1 MKAKALGKIFIVLSL
16 LFVGAGTAS
25 AQFVFQNYLKPS
37 SSTFPIVDQDHIK
50 GGYHVLDSWAQ
61 LNDGSD
67 IAGLHKSKREVGMIV
82 VILDEGKTYVLVSLG
97 LDPEDPTDDIWQE
110 VISTTVYRNFLPYK
124 AGFLAVHENNL
135 YICTADFVGLSN
147 YVGQPLPSTNWVNL
161 GGGSGGDFALKD
173 LSNVDRAS
181 VVDTLI
187 AANAIA
193 DTAIQNFAVT
203 TNKLA
208 TNAVTGAKLNNAVAG
223 SGLLFDNLHN
233 LKVAVDSNTI
243 VFKNDSLSINNGS
256 IQTEKLRSNSGTALS
271 NGTAGQV
278 LSSDGSGN
286 FQWLNSSSLS
296 VNPDNLNL
304 GNDSIFVGSSSKA
317 TQMIVGGDM
326 NLSVVNGDSAVF
338 TIENNSVNLAKL
350 DQANISIA
358 DLAAANA
365 TVDMNGNKIV
375 NVANPL
381 DSADAANFYTVKKQI
396 NDSILSRLNDNSS
409 SYAQWW
415 SAGKMQDTLADY
427 PVIYSTGKISSAVIP
442 SLSINTTY
450 VVSDLYQIR
459 LLDTNLDTIIY
470 RGDIAIDTT
479 NSTSYMFIGYQDGL
493 NDTLEYGQHIDSLS
507 VSGNLW
513 VPISFGNVISVNGQ
527 QGIVNVDINDMPLAQ
542 AEIDSKEDAL
552 GNPATNGE
560 VLTSTSTGARSWKTI
575 GSLLSST
582 TMDNLGDVTD
592 YTGAGDSTI
601 LVYDGTNWQ
610 AVKLSGDV
618 VIGNSGTT
626 EITED
631 AVELG
636 TNTTGNYVRS
646 VNDLVADG
654 LKVTGNG
661 EGGDLSIQLN
671 VDDSTLT
678 IIDDTVR
685 LMNGAVRA
693 SNMKAISGSLGNGTD
708 GQVLSS
714 DGLGGFEWMNASALS
729 VNPNNITL
737 DSANI
742 LIGNASDLAQA
753 QALSGDASIDHNGV
767 LTISDGA
774 VTKAKLAS
782 DAVDSVRI
790 IDGSVTSSDIKN
802 GTITALDIADD
813 GVSAAKI
820 DAGIAGAGLKKNTGN
835 DSVYVS
841 TDDVT
846 LEVVNDQV
854 RIKDDAVT
862 SAKISDR
869 SISGIDISQ
878 LGATANQQ
886 LTWDGFNWVAR
897 TDSAIYTGFQDTI
910 GLDATT
916 VQRAIEKVYGAANA
930 VNTSILDK
938 VKADSIYFETALDAD
953 SIAIWNKRYT
963 DSLATVAVL
972 SAQRALLFAK
982 LTGDSLYFETMMDQ
996 DSLYFESQMDL
1007 DSAYLAGL
1015 INTGNSDLL
1024 SKINADSTAIWNKIY
1039 SDSVSAAATLA
1050 LQRALL
1056 FAKLTADSM
1065 YYEAQMDIDST
1076 YFDGLINTG
1085 SATLLAKIA
1094 ADSTYF
1100 EAQLDADSTALQAEL
1115 DATQAGSGLGTDGSY
1130 TANGSTSYIGGAT
1143 TLKGADDLLDAAIRV
1158 NADSVANY
1166 AAYFASQ
1173 SDSNQVYRDSINALS
1188 AAVAAAGTD
1197 NTVLQGEVDAT
1208 QAGAGLGANGTYSVN
1223 STANYIN
1230 GASSL
1235 VNADDLLDAAIKVNN
1250 DSVLNYATYISA
1262 LQDSGLVYRD
1272 SINNLS
1278 DSVLALRNDLNAF
1291 DALPVQAG
1299 SANLMLTTDGTTA
1312 SWDSVRTV
1320 AIARGN
1326 VTASKLAANSGYL
1339 QNGIAGQVLSS
1350 SGNGNFY
1357 WQDASSLSV
1366 DPSSLT
1372 LPDGQIYVG
1381 NASDQAEAHDITGDI
1396 AISNTG
1402 VVSLNDTISSI
1413 NELYVGDSLSTTQLE
1428 VSDSAVFKGAVVVGG
1443 TGINGITTSVNAGA
1457 DNDSLVTAG
1466 AVKTYVDAVAT
1477 SAGTTQAELDATQSG
1492 AGLAANGAYSANSST

>member
-16 LFVGAGTAS
+16 LFIGAGTAS

-67 IAGLHKSKREVGMIV
+67 MAGLHKSKREVGMIV

-110 VISTTVYRNFLPYK
+110 VISTTVYRNYLPYK
-124 AGFLAVHENNL
+124 KGFLAVHENNL

-147 YVGQPLPSTNWVNL
+147 YVGQPLPSTHWVNL
-161 GGGSGGDFALKD
+161 GGGSGGDYALKD

-181 VVDTLI
+181 IVDTLI

-203 TNKLA
+203 TNKIE

-243 VFKNDSLSINNGS
+243 VFKNDSITINNGS
-256 IQTEKLRSNSGTALS
+256 IQTEKLRSNLGASLT
-271 NGTAGQV
+271 NGSAGQV

-317 TQMIVGGDM
+317 TQMVVGGDM
-326 NLSVVNGDSAVF
+326 GLSVVNGDSAVF
-338 TIENNSVNLAKL
+338 TIENNAVDLAKL

-396 NDSILSRLNDNSS
+396 NDSLLLRLNDNSS
-409 SYAQWW
+409 SYSQWW

-427 PVIYSTGKISSAVIP
+427 PVIYASGKISSAVIP

-459 LLDTNLDTIIY
+459 VLDVNLDTIIY

-493 NDTLEYGQHIDSLS
+493 NDTLEYGQHVDTLS
-507 VSGNLW
+507 VSGDLW

-542 AEIDSKEDAL
+542 AEINSKEDAL
-552 GNPATNGE
+552 GNPVTNGE

-575 GSLLSST
+575 GDLLST
-582 TMDNLGDVTD
+582 TTLDNFGDVTD

-601 LVYDGTNWQ
+601 LVYDGSNWQ

-618 VIGNSGTT
+618 VIGNSGAT
-626 EITED
+626 EITAD

-661 EGGDLSIQLN
+661 EGGDVSIQLN

-693 SNMKAISGSLGNGTD
+693 SNMKATSGSLGNGTD

-753 QALSGDASIDHNGV
+753 QPLSGDATIDHNG
-767 LTISDGA
+767 LLSISNGA
-774 VTKAKLAS
+774 VTKAKLAA

-790 IDGSVTSSDIKN
+790 IDGSVTSTDIKN

-813 GVSAAKI
+813 GITAAKI

-841 TDDVT
+841 TDGVT

-854 RIKDDAVT
+854 SIKDNAIT

-869 SISGIDISQ
+869 SISGVDINQ
-878 LGATANQQ
+878 LGATSNQQ
-886 LTWDGFNWVAR
+886 LTWDGFNWVAQ

-910 GLDATT
+910 GLDATN

-938 VKADSIYFETALDAD
+938 VKADSIYFESALDDD
-953 SIAIWNKRYT
+953 STAIWDKIYS

-972 SAQRALLFAK
+972 TAQRALLFAK

-996 DSLYFESQMDL
+996 DSIYFEGQLASGNSTLLSKMASDSIYFESALDDDSTAIWDKIYSDSLATVAVLTAQRALLFAKLTGDSLYFETMMDQDSIYFENQMDI

-1015 INTGNSDLL
+1015 ITSGNSDLL
-1024 SKINADSTAIWNKIY
+1024 TKINADSTAIWDKVY
-1039 SDSVSAAATLA
+1039 SDSVAAETKLA

-1056 FAKLTADSM
+1056 YTKLSTDSL
-1065 YYEAQMDIDST
+1065 YYEAQMDVDSS
-1076 YFDGLINTG
+1076 YFEGLINAG
-1085 SATLLAKIA
+1085 SAGLLAKIA
-1094 ADSTYF
+1094 ADSSYF
-1100 EAQLDADSTALQAEL
+1100 EAQLDVDSTALQTEL
-1115 DATQAGSGLGTDGSY
+1115 NATQT
-1130 TANGSTSYIGGAT
+1130 
-1143 TLKGADDLLDAAIRV
+1143 
-1158 NADSVANY
+1158 
-1166 AAYFASQ
+1166 
-1173 SDSNQVYRDSINALS
+1173 
-1188 AAVAAAGTD
+1188 
-1197 NTVLQGEVDAT
+1197 
-1208 QAGAGLGANGTYSVN
+1208 GAGLGADGTYTAN
-1223 STANYIN
+1223 GTANYIS
-1230 GASSL
+1230 GATSL
-1235 VNADDLLDAAIKVNN
+1235 VNADDLLDAAIKVNS
-1250 DSVLNYATYISA
+1250 DSVINYASYISA
-1262 LQDSGLVYRD
+1262 
-1272 SINNLS
+1272 
-1278 DSVLALRNDLNAF
+1278 
-1291 DALPVQAG
+1291 
-1299 SANLMLTTDGTTA
+1299 
-1312 SWDSVRTV
+1312 
-1320 AIARGN
+1320 
-1326 VTASKLAANSGYL
+1326 
-1339 QNGIAGQVLSS
+1339 
-1350 SGNGNFY
+1350 
-1357 WQDASSLSV
+1357 
-1366 DPSSLT
+1366 
-1372 LPDGQIYVG
+1372 
-1381 NASDQAEAHDITGDI
+1381 
-1396 AISNTG
+1396 
-1402 VVSLNDTISSI
+1402 
-1413 NELYVGDSLSTTQLE
+1413 
-1428 VSDSAVFKGAVVVGG
+1428 
-1443 TGINGITTSVNAGA
+1443 
-1457 DNDSLVTAG
+1457 
-1466 AVKTYVDAVAT
+1466 
-1477 SAGTTQAELDATQSG
+1477 
-1492 AGLAANGAYSANSST
+1492 